1 MSEAPTVL
9 FTAKPFL
16 SEGLFDNPYPT
27 YKRFF
32 EEGPIHCLAFQGRE
46 FWAVFSYAD
55 CSTGLRDLRFSAR
68 RGDSMLLS
76 LSAERRSQYAEL
88 ARLLNLWMLFR
99 DAPQHSRLRKLM
111 NKGFSPAVVESLRL
125 RVESMVDRMLDVLPV
140 DSEVDLLR
148 EIAHPLPVRVIAEM
162 LGIADTKQEWLVRSS
177 DAIAA
182 FFGNPA
188 RTEEQA
194 SAAQDALVELTEF
207 FAKTVAERRKHKG
220 SDLISLL
227 LGIEEE
233 GEVLTEEELHAQCI
247 MLLFGGH
254 ETTRNLIGNGMYTLL
269 RHPKEAAELGENP
282 ELIRSAVEELLR
294 YESPVQYVSRIALED
309 VDICG
314 VRLRPGEP
322 LMFLLAA
329 ANRDPQ
335 RFEDPDRLNLKRTD
349 NPHLA
354 FGAGAH
360 FCIGNQLARLE
371 GQVAIWKLLQK
382 FPRMRLAQPK
392 MEWMPS
398 LGLRGLKQLR
408 VVL

>member
-1 MSEAPTVL
+1 MSEAL
-9 FTAKPFL
+9 TALSTARPFL
-16 SEGLFDNPYPT
+16 TEGLFENPYPT
-27 YKRFF
+27 YKRFL
-32 EEGPIHCLAFQGRE
+32 EEGPIHCLDFQGRV

-55 CSTGLRDLRFSAR
+55 CSTGLRDPRFSAR

-125 RVESMVDRMLDVLPV
+125 RVESMVDRMLDVLPA

-162 LGIADTKQEWLVRSS
+162 LGIADTKQAWLVRSS

-194 SAAQDALVELTEF
+194 RSAQDALVELTEF

-227 LGIEEE
+227 LDIEEE

-294 YESPVQYVSRIALED
+294 YESPVQYISRIALED

-314 VRLRPGEP
+314 ERLRRGEP
-322 LMFLLAA
+322 LMLLLAA

-335 RFEDPDRLNLKRTD
+335 RFEDPDRLNLKRTN

-382 FPRMRLAQPK
+382 FPRIRLAQPK
-392 MEWMPS
+392 MEWIPS
-398 LGLRGLKQLR
+398 LGLRGLKELR